1 MSLSSVKRNLR
12 LFAQLQLEC
21 IITSERKHTLQTEIE
36 KFSLLDEQYSAKT
49 SYMNTMLKKCTW
61 WGLHALFPMR
71 LFFNYKKIISS
82 LRLWIITASV
92 FCILNSLKNLFSTP
106 LLCVSDSID
115 WLKSKSSSLSFQHFL
130 CNLNIDSLICY
141 KYISKN
147 VDLNMK

>member
-92 FCILNSLKNLFSTP
+92 FCILNSLKNLFFISQIIYTEIN
-106 LLCVSDSID
+106 LSKWRMCFKMYFKASNEFF
-115 WLKSKSSSLSFQHFL
+115 KSLQQ
-130 CNLNIDSLICY
+130 LIAM
-141 KYISKN
+141 IFF
-147 VDLNMK
+147 